1 MVSPSNQNLENI
13 NSTVPSYSFF
23 YNIIS
28 VVPSYSSYL
37 VIVGLK
43 ICLHPCIPF
52 STRLFPLSLFCIY
65 DTPTT
70 VVLPLSTISFSVFP
84 RLRAKNIKI
93 PVISIHMFFHH
104 TPLWGAWL
112 NLVSPAPSHA
122 NHPWSS
128 GSTCRHSLPEPLSSH
143 PGDQTE
149 VEVPQRLPSVTLLC
163 LHNGLKTQQW
173 CRQLGCAYCAC
184 YLLWDKREGAWHWVT
199 TACHPPTFLSSR
211 AVSSRL
217 STGRVSTGQ

>member
-1 MVSPSNQNLENI
+1 MVSPPNQNLESI

-23 YNIIS
+23 YNVIS
-28 VVPSYSSYL
+28 VVPSYSFYL

-52 STRLFPLSLFCIY
+52 SNSLFPLPLFCIY
-65 DTPTT
+65 DTQTT
-70 VVLPLSTISFSVFP
+70 VVLPLSTISLSVFP

-104 TPLWGAWL
+104 TPLWGTWL
-112 NLVSPAPSHA
+112 NLMSPAPSHT

-128 GSTCRHSLPEPLSSH
+128 VSTCRHSLPEPLGSH
-143 PGDQTE
+143 PFDQIK
-149 VEVPQRLPSVTLLC
+149 VEVSQHLHSVTLLC

-173 CRQLGCAYCAC
+173 GRQLGCA
-184 YLLWDKREGAWHWVT
+184 
-199 TACHPPTFLSSR
+199 
-211 AVSSRL
+211 
-217 STGRVSTGQ
+217 